1 MYLRPATLDDALAL
15 LADPGS
21 RILAGGTDVFPAL
34 GDKPVTGQFVDVSRI
49 DALKH
54 IEIGAQETRIGGGVT
69 WSELIRHPLPRAFD
83 GLKAAAR
90 EVGSVQIQNTGTIAG
105 NLCNASPAA
114 DGVPPLLALD
124 AEVEVASGTG
134 GSRRLPLSRFITGY
148 RNTALA
154 PGEIVTAVI
163 VPRSIEGPSCFLK
176 LGARRYLVISIAMV
190 AAILEKGA
198 DGRIAQARIAVG
210 ACSPVAQRQP
220 EVEAAL
226 IGAPWGGNA
235 SDRITAPHLVN
246 LSPIDD
252 VRATAAYRI
261 EAALT
266 LVCRAVDQL
275 TAEA

>member
-1 MYLRPATLDDALAL
+1 MYMRPATLDDALAL
-15 LADPGS
+15 LAQPGC
-21 RILAGGTDVFPAL
+21 RALAGGTDVFPAL
-34 GDKPVTGQFVDVSRI
+34 GDKPVTGPFVDVSRI
-49 DALKH
+49 DALKT
-54 IEIGAQETRIGGGVT
+54 IVIGANDIRIGAGVT
-69 WSELIRHPLPRAFD
+69 WSEIIRYPLPSAFD

-124 AEVEVASGTG
+124 AEIEIASKAG
-134 GSRRLPLSRFITGY
+134 GQRQLPLSQFITGY
-148 RNTALA
+148 RKTALA

-163 VPRSIEGPSCFLK
+163 VPRSIDGPSCFVK

-190 AAILEKGA
+190 AAILAKSS
-198 DGRIAQARIAVG
+198 DGRIAKARIAVG

-220 EVEAAL
+220 EMEAAL
-226 IGAPWGGNA
+226 TGAPWSAEAA
-235 SDRITAPHLVN
+235 SRVHEGQLRG

-252 VRATAAYRI
+252 VRASGAYRR

-266 LVCRAVDQL
+266 LVRRAIAQI
-275 TAEA
+275 TAET